1 MAGNHLEPLALEDI
15 PKQLA
20 QVIVVGALEEVQ
32 GPAVSQVRAHFSY
45 TRQGVSLSVMT
56 RLNVADT
63 PGKSLQS
70 TSIGVFRL
78 VSPMS

>member
-15 PKQLA
+15 PEQLA

-45 TRQGVSLSVMT
+45 TRQG
-56 RLNVADT
+56 
-63 PGKSLQS
+63 
-70 TSIGVFRL
+70 
-78 VSPMS
+78 